1 MAQSEKQSLPAGM
14 LAAAGIVFGDI
25 GTSPLYTLKECLS
38 ILPSGAVT
46 EEAVMGF
53 LSLIFWGL
61 MLIVTVKYVMFIM
74 RADHDGEG
82 GILTL
87 MSLAR
92 QNVGATLS
100 RIIVLAGLTGGAFF
114 YGDGIITPAISVLSA
129 VEGIEVVAPALDRY
143 IVPLAVVI
151 LTLLFVIQKHGTERV
166 SRVFGPI
173 MLVWFITLAILGV
186 HGILMNPHVLHALNP
201 AFALKFL
208 LNHEALSF
216 AALGMVVLAVTG
228 AEALYA
234 DMGHLGKTPIRLAWL
249 IIALPALVLNYFGQ
263 GALVLA
269 SPAAIQNPFYILA
282 PVWAQIPLIILST
295 LATVIAA
302 QAIIS
307 GVYTL
312 THQAIRQGFL
322 PPMRVIFTSA
332 TESGQI
338 YIPVV
343 NWLLFGA
350 VTVVILAFRQSSAL
364 SSAYGI
370 VVTGTMVLTACLAGI
385 VAFKNWK
392 WPLPVA
398 LVFLLCMLAIDVPL
412 FISNL
417 MKLLSGGWVP
427 VLLAMTMLMLMLI
440 WSGERSRLIRRLT
453 DDPVRLK
460 ALISSLEASPPMRVG
475 GTAIFLTRKEYE
487 IPQALLHNL
496 KHNRVLHE
504 RTVLLHIKTVDLP
517 RVHNQKRIALRQL
530 SPSFWQVTAE
540 YGWHE
545 RPSMKDVL
553 HLCGLEGF
561 GCTLN
566 EASFFTSHDT
576 LVMKKR
582 RGLAHARGA
591 IFHFFQRNALR
602 AHEQFMIPPNRVIEL
617 GGQKEF

>member
-1 MAQSEKQSLPAGM
+1 MTSKKQSLPVAM

-38 ILPSGAVT
+38 ILPAGGVT
-46 EEAVMGF
+46 ETAIMGF

-61 MLIVTVKYVMFIM
+61 TLIVTVKYVCFVM
-74 RADHDGEG
+74 RADIDGEG

-92 QNVGATLS
+92 QSVKGRAVHLV
-100 RIIVLAGLTGGAFF
+100 VLAGLTGGAFF
-114 YGDGIITPAISVLSA
+114 YGDGVITPAISVMSA
-129 VEGIEVVAPALDRY
+129 IEGIEVVAPALDRF
-143 IVPLAVVI
+143 IVPLSVVI
-151 LTLLFVIQKHGTERV
+151 LALLFIIQKHGTERV
-166 SRVFGPI
+166 SRVFGPV
-173 MLVWFITLAILGV
+173 MLVWFVTLAVLGIR
-186 HGILMNPHVLHALNP
+186 GIMMNPGVLHALNP
-201 AFALKFL
+201 AFALEFL
-208 LNHEALSF
+208 LSHKALSF

-234 DMGHLGKTPIRLAWL
+234 DMGHLGKTPIRMAWL
-249 IIALPALVLNYFGQ
+249 VIAMPSLILNYFGQ

-269 SPAAIQNPFYILA
+269 TPEAVKNPFYLLA
-282 PVWAQIPLIILST
+282 PGWAQIPLIVLST

-302 QAIIS
+302 QSIIT

-322 PPMRVIFTSA
+322 PPMRIVYTSS

-343 NWLLFGA
+343 NWLLFVA
-350 VTVVILAFRQSSAL
+350 VTLIIFAFESSSAL
-364 SSAYGI
+364 SAAYGI
-370 VVTGTMVLTACLAGI
+370 VVTGTMVLTAFLTGI
-385 VAFKNWK
+385 VAFRNWK

-398 LVFLLCMLAIDVPL
+398 LLFLLCMLVIDVTL
-412 FISNL
+412 FGANL
-417 MKLLSGGWVP
+417 IKLLSGGWVP
-427 VLLAMTMLMLMLI
+427 VMLAMVMLVLMLI
-440 WSGERSRLIRRLT
+440 WSSERSRLIRRLS
-453 DDPVRLK
+453 DDPEGLR
-460 ALISSLEASPPMRVG
+460 AMINSLEASPPKRVE
-475 GTAIFLTRKEYE
+475 GTAIFLTKKVSE

-496 KHNRVLHE
+496 KHNRVMHE
-504 RTVLLHIKTVDLP
+504 RIVLLHIRTTDKP
-517 RVHNQKRIALRQL
+517 REYNQNRIALQQL
-530 SPSFWQVTAE
+530 SPTFWQVTAS

-545 RPSMKDVL
+545 VPAMQEIL
-553 HLCGLEGF
+553 HLCGLQGF
-561 GCTLN
+561 GCTVN

-582 RGLAHARGA
+582 RGLSRLKGG
-591 IFHFFQRNALR
+591 IFHFFQHNALR